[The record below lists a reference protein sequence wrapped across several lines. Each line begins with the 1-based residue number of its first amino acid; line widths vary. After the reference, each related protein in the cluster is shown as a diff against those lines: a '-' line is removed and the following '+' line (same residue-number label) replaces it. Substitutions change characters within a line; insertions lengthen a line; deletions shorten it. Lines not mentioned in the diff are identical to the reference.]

1 MDILLFSQILNEN
14 QIGHVEAISRDIIG
28 QAVGTNYSQTSV
40 A

>member
-14 QIGHVEAISRDIIG
+14 QIGHVEAIRDIIG